1 MVGARRRRV
10 GAPYFRIMLHF
21 RSLLVALAS
30 VLTLAAGAQSR
41 KEQIA
46 ELGERVDSLCT
57 ALGASVAHVRQVEA
71 ERARWQE
78 KAMGLQAALDD
89 STQEL
94 RAVRQVLDWM
104 ESRVDSLSS
113 LLTKE
118 RVVPDVDM
126 SYLLSFYRDTTF
138 NEVCF
143 PGMHVQGRT
152 PWDEDA
158 ANVPG
163 RLDVRA
169 IATAQWMSIGCANM
183 SVNSSDDVSFN
194 PIGVYS
200 FRISDDQLGLV
211 VQVFGELASFDTHL
225 WVLDR
230 TQRRIIAD
238 VLLQTSSGDAGYSI
252 NAGAC
257 LFVDNEALFNV
268 MYRSFSSYLE
278 PGIEP
283 DGTEDTQ
290 PEEKTN
296 WALMRITANGVDT
309 VTTDGERIRQLQPR
323 LHHQL
328 AKAIGR

>member
-1 MVGARRRRV
+1 MSHLRGCLCLV
-10 GAPYFRIMLHF
+10 
-21 RSLLVALAS
+21 LLS
-30 VLTLAAGAQSR
+30 VPLLAAAQTR

-46 ELGERVDSLCT
+46 ALQATADSLAAVLEAERVRTSN
-57 ALGASVAHVRQVEA
+57 VEA
-71 ERARWQE
+71 ERLRWQE
-78 KAMGLQAALDD
+78 RYRQLQLTLETREAELERSRIAAQSAEARLD
-89 STQEL
+89 SVN
-94 RAVRQVLDWM
+94 A
-104 ESRVDSLSS
+104 
-113 LLTKE
+113 LLTRACQVTE
-118 RVVPDVDM
+118 AEMAD
-126 SYLLSFYRDTTF
+126 LLSFFRDTTF

-143 PGMHVQGRT
+143 PGMHVQDRS

-158 ANVPG
+158 ATLPG
-163 RLDVRA
+163 RLNACA
-169 IATAQWMSIGCANM
+169 IASAHRMSIACANM
-183 SVNSSDDVSFN
+183 SVNSSDDVPFN

-238 VLLQTSSGDAGYSI
+238 VLLQSSSGDAGYSI

-296 WALMRITANGVDT
+296 WALMRINANGVDT